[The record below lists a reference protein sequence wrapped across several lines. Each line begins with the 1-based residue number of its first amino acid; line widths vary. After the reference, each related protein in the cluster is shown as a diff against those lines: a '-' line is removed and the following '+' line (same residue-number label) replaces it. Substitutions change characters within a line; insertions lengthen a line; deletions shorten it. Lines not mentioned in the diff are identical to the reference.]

1 MRRIAA
7 LILIAVLTLM
17 AAPPVLAVEVTIGS
31 KKFTESVILGEMV
44 TLFARSSGAEVRH
57 RRELGGT
64 RVLWNALLRGDIDI
78 YPEYTG
84 TLRAEILAQESIT
97 DDQALTAALAGRGLR
112 MSRPLGFNNTY
123 AIGML
128 ESLAKAR
135 GIETISDLKKHP
147 DLVFGFGN
155 EFMDRGDGWPAL
167 KARYGL
173 NARNVRG
180 LDHDLAYR
188 GLVGGDIEVM
198 DLYATDAEIGYYKIK
213 VLKDDREY
221 FPVYDAVLLYRS
233 DLEKRAPTVVKA
245 LHRLAGHINE
255 NTMASLNAEVKMG
268 GASERQ
274 AAGRFIQAAFG
285 LEFQIQDRSPLAQMW
300 SRFWR
305 ASIEHLTLVGISLT
319 AAIIVAI
326 PLGIAAYLFPG
337 LGHWVLA
344 VVGIIQTMPT
354 LALLVFMIPLL
365 GIGAVPAMTALFL
378 YSLLPITRNTHA
390 GLTGIAE
397 PIRRSALALG
407 LSTKDRIQK
416 VELPLAAPLILA
428 GIKTAA
434 VINVGTATLG
444 ALIGAG
450 GYGQSILTGIRL
462 DDVGLILEGAVP
474 AAGLALLV
482 QYGFEWG
489 ERLMT
494 PPGLRPQK
502 ENGPTP

>member
-7 LILIAVLTLM
+7 LILVAVLAL
-17 AAPPVLAVEVTIGS
+17 AAPLVLAAEVSIGS

-84 TLRAEILAQESIT
+84 TLRAEILAGDSIK
-97 DDQALTAALAGRGLR
+97 DDQALAAALARRGLR

-135 GIETISDLKKHP
+135 EIETISDLKKHP

-188 GLVGGDIEVM
+188 GLVAGDIEVM

-213 VLKDDREY
+213 VLRDDRKH
-221 FPVYDAVLLYRS
+221 FPVYDALVLYRA
-233 DLEKRAPTVVKA
+233 DLEKRAPEVVKT
-245 LHRLAGHINE
+245 LHRLAGHIDE
-255 NTMASLNAEVKMG
+255 NTMAGLNGEVKMG
-268 GASERQ
+268 GTSEREVAGKFLQ
-274 AAGRFIQAAFG
+274 AEFG
-285 LEFQIQDRSPLAQMW
+285 IEFQSQDRSRLAQMW
-300 SRFWR
+300 TRLWR
-305 ASIEHLTLVGISLT
+305 ATLEHLTLVGISLT

-337 LGHWVLA
+337 LGHGVLA

-390 GLTGIAE
+390 GLSGISE

-407 LSTKDRIQK
+407 LSTRDRIQK

-489 ERLMT
+489 ERLMA
-494 PPGLRPQK
+494 PPGLRHQS
-502 ENGPTP
+502 PTK

>member
-1 MRRIAA
+1 MRAFIAA
-7 LILIAVLTLM
+7 LFAALTLTTA
-17 AAPPVLAVEVTIGS
+17 AAPAEAQDVTVGS

-44 TLFARSSGAEVRH
+44 AGLIRATGAQVQH

-64 RVLWNALLRGDIDI
+64 RVLWNALLRGDIDV

-84 TLRAEILAQESIT
+84 TLRAEILARESIRN
-97 DDQALTAALAGRGLR
+97 DQALATALARLGLN
-112 MSRPLGFNNTY
+112 MSRPIGFNNTY

-128 ESLAKAR
+128 ESLAQTR
-135 GIETISDLKKHP
+135 RIETISDLKNHP

-167 KARYGL
+167 KTRYGL
-173 NARNVRG
+173 APRKVRG

-188 GLVGGDIEVM
+188 GLVAGDIQVM
-198 DLYATDAEIGYYKIK
+198 DLYATDAEIRYYKIK
-213 VLKDDREY
+213 VLKDDRQY
-221 FPVYDAVLLYRS
+221 FPVYDAILLYRS
-233 DLEKRAPTVVKA
+233 DLEKRAPKVVKI
-245 LHRLAGHINE
+245 LQQLAGRINAP
-255 NTMASLNAEVKMG
+255 TMAAFNAEVKMDG
-268 GASERQ
+268 TTERQ
-274 AAGRFIQAAFG
+274 VAGKFLRAAFG
-285 LEFQIQDRSPLAQMW
+285 ITPEIQDRTQFAQVW
-300 SRFWR
+300 TRFWQ
-305 ASIEHLTLVGISLT
+305 ASLEHLTLVGISLA

-337 LGHWVLA
+337 LGHGVLA
-344 VVGIIQTMPT
+344 VVSIIQTIPT

-365 GIGAVPAMTALFL
+365 GIGAVPAMSALFL

-390 GLTGIAE
+390 GLVGLDE

-407 LSTKDRIQK
+407 LDTSDRLLKI
-416 VELPLAAPLILA
+416 ELPLAAPVILA

-462 DDVGLILEGAVP
+462 DDVGLILQGAVP
-474 AAGLALLV
+474 AAGLALIV
-482 QYGFEWG
+482 QYGFEWS

-494 PPGLRPQK
+494 PPGLRRQEEK
-502 ENGPTP
+502 GPTL

>member
-1 MRRIAA
+1 MRRLAA
-7 LILIAVLTLM
+7 LILTTTAILT
-17 AAPPVLAVEVTIGS
+17 AAQPATAAEVTVGS
-31 KKFTESVILGEMV
+31 KKFTESVILGEM
-44 TLFARSSGAEVRH
+44 TSGLIRAAGAEVQH

-84 TLRAEILAQESIT
+84 TLRAEILAREAIT
-97 DDQALTAALAGRGLR
+97 NDQPLVAALARRGLR

-128 ESLAKAR
+128 ESTAKKR
-135 GIETISDLKKHP
+135 WIETISDLKKHP
-147 DLVFGFGN
+147 DLMFGFGN

-167 KARYGL
+167 QARYGL
-173 NARNVRG
+173 ATRNVRG

-188 GLVGGDIEVM
+188 GLVAGDIQVM

-213 VLKDDREY
+213 VLKDDRGY

-233 DLEKRAPTVVKA
+233 DLEKRAPKVIKA
-245 LHRLAGHINE
+245 LMPLAGRIDE
-255 NTMASLNAEVKMG
+255 RTMAGLNAEVKMG
-268 GASERQ
+268 GATEYQ
-274 AAGRFIQAAFG
+274 VAGKFLRATFG
-285 LEFQIQDRSPLAQMW
+285 IEPQTEDRSHLAVMW
-300 SRFWR
+300 TRFWR
-305 ASIEHLTLVGISLT
+305 ASLEHLTLVGISLA

-326 PLGIAAYLFPG
+326 PLGIAAYLFPV
-337 LGHWVLA
+337 LGHGVLA
-344 VVGIIQTMPT
+344 VVSVIQTIPT

-390 GLTGIAE
+390 GLIGLAE

-407 LSTKDRIQK
+407 LSTGDRLLK
-416 VELPLAAPLILA
+416 VELPLAAPMILA

-450 GYGQSILTGIRL
+450 GYGQAILTGIRL
-462 DDVGLILEGAVP
+462 DDVGLILQGAVP
-474 AAGLALLV
+474 AAGLALIV

-489 ERLMT
+489 ERRMT
-494 PPGLRPQK
+494 PSGLRRQ
-502 ENGPTP
+502 NPT